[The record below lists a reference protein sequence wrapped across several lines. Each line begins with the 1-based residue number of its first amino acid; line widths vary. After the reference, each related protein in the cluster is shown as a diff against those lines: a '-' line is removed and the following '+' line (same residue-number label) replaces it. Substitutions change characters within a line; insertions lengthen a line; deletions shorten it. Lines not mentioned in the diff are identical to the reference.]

1 MADPIGAPATNGY
14 VSGHEAGSMDD
25 LFGLIRHFEASG
37 AITPSGSNRRYLTAY
52 NDGAQ
57 YSIGYGT
64 NIKRAAKALGIPEDE
79 LRSGERS
86 ITIEQAEQLMRDEIQ
101 EVRDDVVAKLD
112 RYEQAAG
119 HGYTSLNDSQ
129 INALTSFAYNLGPGN
144 LNALTDNGQRDLV
157 TVMEK
162 MPAYINSDGKP
173 LDGLRNRRASELA
186 MFSGAAESAD
196 EVALEVPPLDVANTF
211 ANLAVG
217 EDVELRSTEP
227 EDYTPDMDDPYE
239 GVINSMEYVL
249 DFRELREALG
259 QPVTKIQYRP

>member
-1 MADPIGAPATNGY
+1 MADPLGAPATNGY

-64 NIKRAAKALGIPEDE
+64 NIKRAAKKLGIPEDE

-101 EVRDDVVAKLD
+101 EIRNDVVAKLD

-129 INALTSFAYNLGPGN
+129 INALTSFAYNLGPGPQS
-144 LNALTDNGQRDLV
+144 AHRQRQAR
-157 TVMEK
+157 
-162 MPAYINSDGKP
+162 PAYSHEKDAGVHQLGRQATRWP
-173 LDGLRNRRASELA
+173 PQPAGL
-186 MFSGAAESAD
+186 
-196 EVALEVPPLDVANTF
+196 
-211 ANLAVG
+211 
-217 EDVELRSTEP
+217 
-227 EDYTPDMDDPYE
+227 
-239 GVINSMEYVL
+239 
-249 DFRELREALG
+249 
-259 QPVTKIQYRP
+259 